1 MNWRAI
7 RTIID
12 KDLKVVLRSKM
23 IVWSIL
29 GVSVMMMVVM
39 PLITSIIGISAMNG
53 AEISQSDIEE
63 MQSIMP
69 AVLKEQL
76 AGYRLDQMWFYYS
89 IMYMFAPFFLIV
101 PLMVSSVVA
110 ADSFV
115 GERERKT
122 MEALLHTPITNW
134 ELMLGKMLSS
144 WLLAT
149 VVTVGGFVLYGL
161 VANISGMFI
170 LGEIFFPN
178 WMWVI
183 LVFWVSPAM
192 AAMSLAVTVLLSAKV
207 KTFQEAY
214 QSSSIIVLPVVA
226 LFIGQMTGVLYFS
239 TLLSILLGLGVWII
253 AGILLW
259 LSTQLFAREKLL
271 ANL

>member
-12 KDLKVVLRSKM
+12 KDLKIVLRSKM
-23 IVWSIL
+23 ILW
-29 GVSVMMMVVM
+29 
-39 PLITSIIGISAMNG
+39 SIIGLSVIMMVIMPLAMALIG
-53 AEISQSDIEE
+53 SLSMSSGEASQADIDEL
-63 MQSIMP
+63 MSIMP
-69 AVLKEQL
+69 DLMMDKL
-76 AGYRLDQMWFYYS
+76 AGLELDQMFFYYT
-89 IMYMFAPFFLIV
+89 IMYMFAPLFLIV
-101 PLMVSSVVA
+101 PMMVSAVTA

-134 ELMLGKMLSS
+134 ELMLGKMLTS
-144 WLLAT
+144 
-149 VVTVGGFVLYGL
+149 FVLASAVSIIGFLAYII
-161 VANISGMFI
+161 VANISGLFI
-170 LGEIFFPN
+170 LGYLFFPN

-192 AAMSLAVTVLLSAKV
+192 AVMSLAVTILLSSKV

-214 QSSSIIVLPVVA
+214 QSSSLVVLPVVA
-226 LFIGQMTGVLYFS
+226 LFIGQVSGVIYFNE
-239 TLLSILLGLGVWII
+239 LLAALLGLGIWVI

-259 LSTQLFAREKLL
+259 TSVQLFQREKLL
-271 ANL
+271 ASL